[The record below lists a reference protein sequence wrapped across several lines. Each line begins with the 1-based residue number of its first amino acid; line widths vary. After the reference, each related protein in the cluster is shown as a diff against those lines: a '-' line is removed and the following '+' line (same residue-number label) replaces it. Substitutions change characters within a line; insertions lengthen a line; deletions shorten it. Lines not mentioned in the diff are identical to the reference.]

1 MLDIN
6 ALPDDVHRLKRLL
19 LEHHAA
25 SLAKDLRLEEK
36 NREIEHLKWQLAK
49 LRRARFGQSSEGFDG
64 IGQLPLIFEELTAA
78 VEQAQRELE
87 AVPEIE
93 AASLT
98 PVKPVRRKRFPD
110 HFERVPEVIEPSEC
124 VCPDCGGKL
133 GTLGTDETE
142 ILEAKTVTFTVRRQ
156 VRPKVSANCAAYGL
170 RDEGVQS

>member
-25 SLAKDLRLEEK
+25 SLAKDLKLEEK

-49 LRRARFGQSSEGFDG
+49 LRRARFGQSSEAFDG
-64 IGQLPLIFEELTAA
+64 IGQLSLTFEELAA
-78 VEQAQRELE
+78 AIEQAQRELQALPELE
-87 AVPEIE
+87 AV
-93 AASLT
+93 SVLQG
-98 PVKPVRRKRFPD
+98 KPVRRKRFPD

-133 GTLGTDETE
+133 GNLGADEAE
-142 ILEAKTVTFTVRRQ
+142 ILERR
-156 VRPKVSANCAAYGL
+156 RP
-170 RDEGVQS
+170 